1 MAGITK
7 EERETLIEYVEL
19 RSKLREHNWTM
30 EDAKAYDEFVEAFNA
45 NSERNEQNKKE
56 GRKLEIDVYVLFNQ
70 MLLKD
75 GMRPR
80 SKEDFNKAIE
90 RMKA

>member
-1 MAGITK
+1 MQI
-7 EERETLIEYVEL
+7 
-19 RSKLREHNWTM
+19 
-30 EDAKAYDEFVEAFNA
+30 
-45 NSERNEQNKKE
+45 QNVMSRTKKE

-75 GMRPR
+75 GMRPC
-80 SKEDFNKAIE
+80 SQEDFDKTIE

>member
-1 MAGITK
+1 MTGITK

-19 RSKLREHNWTM
+19 RSKLQEHNWTM
-30 EDAKAYDEFVEAFNA
+30 EDAKAYDEFVVAFNA
-45 NSERNEQNKKE
+45 NAKRNEQNEKE

-70 MLLKD
+70 MRLKH
-75 GMRPR
+75 GMRPC
-80 SKEDFNKAIE
+80 SKEDFDKTIE

>member
-7 EERETLIEYVEL
+7 DERETLIEYVEL
-19 RSKLREHNWTM
+19 RSKLKEYNWTL
-30 EDAKAYDEFVEAFNA
+30 EDAKAYDEFVAAFNA
-45 NSERNEQNKKE
+45 NSERNEQNEKE

-75 GMRPR
+75 GMRPC
-80 SKEDFNKAIE
+80 SQEDFNKAIE
-90 RMKA
+90 GMKA

>member
-1 MAGITK
+1 MTGITK

-19 RSKLREHNWTM
+19 RLKLKEHSWTVK
-30 EDAKAYDEFVEAFNA
+30 DAKAYDEFVAAFNA
-45 NSERNEQNKKE
+45 NAERNEQNKKE
-56 GRKLEIDVYVLFNQ
+56 VRKLEIDVYVLFNK

-80 SKEDFNKAIE
+80 SKEDFSKAIE

>member
-1 MAGITK
+1 MQI
-7 EERETLIEYVEL
+7 
-19 RSKLREHNWTM
+19 
-30 EDAKAYDEFVEAFNA
+30 
-45 NSERNEQNKKE
+45 QNVMSRTKKE